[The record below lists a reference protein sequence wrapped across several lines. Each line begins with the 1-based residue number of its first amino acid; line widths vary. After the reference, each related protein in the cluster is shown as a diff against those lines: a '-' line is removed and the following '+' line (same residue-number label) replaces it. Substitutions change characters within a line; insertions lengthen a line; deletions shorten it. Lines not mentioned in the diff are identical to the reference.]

1 MPRVYVSPV
10 SIIFDVQISPWVIE
24 MFTVASVRRAV
35 AHGKLPAAAFA
46 ALQRGIGDDRSS
58 FDAAAAQVAEAF
70 QGTGIKDPPQK
81 LWVHISLV
89 CRWQ

>member
-1 MPRVYVSPV
+1 
-10 SIIFDVQISPWVIE
+10 

-70 QGTGIKDPPQK
+70 QGTGINEPPK
-81 LWVHISLV
+81 SFGFTYRWCAGGSEGCGV
-89 CRWQ
+89 CANMALKFPIFF